1 MEQINK
7 KSYSNKFQQNG
18 LNIPKGYF
26 DTLDQRIV
34 EKITTEQNGETTP
47 PRPQQTLN
55 IKKIKVKKLWW
66 GPIAAA
72 IALIMTVKAL
82 NTSQADSPE
91 PVTQRSMEQSQNI
104 LLDYLVLHVSESEL
118 IAAFDQEDFQ
128 ELFLDANEWERYEN
142 QALIN
147 DAYFNEFQLIN

>member
-1 MEQINK
+1 MN
-7 KSYSNKFQQNG
+7 
-18 LNIPKGYF
+18 
-26 DTLDQRIV
+26 
-34 EKITTEQNGETTP
+34 TTSAK
-47 PRPQQTLN
+47 TLN

-72 IALIMTVKAL
+72 IALIMTIKAL

-128 ELFLDANEWERYEN
+128 ELFLDAHEWEGYEN

>member
-72 IALIMTVKAL
+72 IAL
-82 NTSQADSPE
+82 
-91 PVTQRSMEQSQNI
+91 
-104 LLDYLVLHVSESEL
+104 
-118 IAAFDQEDFQ
+118 
-128 ELFLDANEWERYEN
+128 
-142 QALIN
+142 
-147 DAYFNEFQLIN
+147 